1 MDADTFTTLSALLP
15 NPDATIVAILENEY
29 LFIDCSRRPHFA
41 DWIITPAHQLQRYYG
56 HGPVLGVVV
65 WVLANPQ
72 RVLPESPDAVA
83 HLPLHLDRGTP

>member
-1 MDADTFTTLSALLP
+1 MNTDTFTALSSLLP

-29 LFIDCSRRPHFA
+29 LFIDCSRRPRFA
-41 DWIITPAHQLQRYYG
+41 DWIITPAHQLQRYHG

-83 HLPLHLDRGTP
+83 LPPLYSDRGTP